1 MPRPEASLAKSWSS
15 TSRSVFRQQ
24 RPGFLKLPTRSF
36 FLVSTLR
43 TGRPCVR
50 YHQRIRVRERNCRY
64 RSGWCVPAIRF
75 RLVRSD
81 YSCWSSNRATVF
93 RLTAIPRR
101 RRAAHSFR
109 VNLCVHFRAVIG
121 SPAVASWSNW
131 SNASTR
137 SGSFFFDPLAVPA
150 WLPSAGGVDAL
161 RLQEFPLPPVDRRA
175 TQPGD
180 DRQPCDPSPTVDR
193 RPEAGEQPTPL
204 LIQDGDQLIDG
215 PMLLDDGASPA
226 SLAIGATADMDG
238 SVIGLGLHG
247 SPPSFERKEANRL

>member
-1 MPRPEASLAKSWSS
+1 MR
-15 TSRSVFRQQ
+15 
-24 RPGFLKLPTRSF
+24 
-36 FLVSTLR
+36 R
-43 TGRPCVR
+43 TDLQPNGR
-50 YHQRIRVRERNCRY
+50 
-64 RSGWCVPAIRF
+64 
-75 RLVRSD
+75 
-81 YSCWSSNRATVF
+81 TV
-93 RLTAIPRR
+93 
-101 RRAAHSFR
+101 
-109 VNLCVHFRAVIG
+109 
-121 SPAVASWSNW
+121 
-131 SNASTR
+131 
-137 SGSFFFDPLAVPA
+137 FFFDPLAAPA

-161 RLQEFPLPPVDRRA
+161 RLPEFPLPPVDRRA

-215 PMLLDDGASPA
+215 PMLRDDGASPA